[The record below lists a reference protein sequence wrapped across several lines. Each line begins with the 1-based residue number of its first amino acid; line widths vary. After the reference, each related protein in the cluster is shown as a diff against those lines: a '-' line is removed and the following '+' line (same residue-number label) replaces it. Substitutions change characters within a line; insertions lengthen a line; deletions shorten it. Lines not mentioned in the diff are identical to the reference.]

1 MQTVLSILK
10 DIHLGESQSYDNLT
24 IYPLFKKTKPN
35 LPDYLLLDEALN
47 QDLVEIRDIGNV
59 SELLVINNADID
71 LLLIN
76 GEELLGGMQ
85 NRTVNITVLVP
96 AKTSINIPVSCTEKG
111 RWQVSENKTR
121 IKKGAPH
128 YSSSQVRRIL
138 LKSVTNSLKIK
149 GTYESDQVS
158 IWDSIDCTIRDFGIM
173 SKTSA
178 QSDIFKEKEIDIKN
192 YLNQFFLEPEQTGM
206 ISMINGKI
214 KALELFGKEET
225 FKKVYPKLLRSY
237 IIEAMKEKKGYVPY
251 IRDNIDIFLQ
261 DLERAKLNYYNYLGK
276 GKHILIE
283 GNLQKGMAFMLE
295 EGLVHL
301 CSFRINR

>member
-10 DIHLGESQSYDNLT
+10 DIHLGKSQSYDNLT

-225 FKKVYPKLLRSY
+225 FKKVYTKLLRSY
-237 IIEAMKEKKGYVPY
+237 IIEAMKEKKIYL
-251 IRDNIDIFLQ
+251 IKDNVDVFLQ
-261 DLERAKLNYYNYLGK
+261 DLERAKLNNYNHLGK
-276 GKHILIE
+276 GKHIVFE
-283 GNLQKGMAFMLE
+283 GNLQKGMALIVE
-295 EGLVHL
+295 DGLVHL
-301 CSFRINR
+301 CSFKI